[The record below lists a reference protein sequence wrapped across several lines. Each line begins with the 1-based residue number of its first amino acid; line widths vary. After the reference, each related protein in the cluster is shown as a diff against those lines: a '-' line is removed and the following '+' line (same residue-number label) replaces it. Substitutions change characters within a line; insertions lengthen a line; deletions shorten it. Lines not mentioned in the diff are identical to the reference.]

1 MYETIT
7 SPETE
12 VSLIFSKL
20 SFLFHSLW
28 LLWVFNQFTPDRNKL
43 SGAGGGDAAAADVNG
58 WILKSE
64 LNQTC
69 LMSWR
74 HIIHWGIFNQ
84 ANKMSL
90 VCFFYRQIP
99 MDQQPRLT
107 SRSPHSE
114 TDADWGNICTLFT
127 VAQPSPHAICWRQ
140 GGSHFHLLSE
150 IAVSNLRCICC
161 GDKFAATQRY
171 IFTCL
176 MSFSCIE

>member
-12 VSLIFSKL
+12 VSLIFFQSY
-20 SFLFHSLW
+20 LFYSILCGFF
-28 LLWVFNQFTPDRNKL
+28 WVFNQFTRDRNKL
-43 SGAGGGDAAAADVNG
+43 SGSGGGDAAAAAVNG

-74 HIIHWGIFNQ
+74 HIIPWGIFNQ

-99 MDQQPRLT
+99 MDQQACLT

-127 VAQPSPHAICWRQ
+127 VAQPSPHAICWKQ
-140 GGSHFHLLSE
+140 GGSHFHLLSVQ
-150 IAVSNLRCICC
+150 ICAAFAVGTNLLPC
-161 GDKFAATQRY
+161 KNKYLSVWWA
-171 IFTCL
+171 
-176 MSFSCIE
+176 SV